1 MSGFRSE
8 TTAQQETYWA
18 EDDNWTKEVS
28 FPTLFPRSFVA
39 WKKKPK
45 KHPVPFPNK
54 AFICSNSGHI
64 ICSKITDTEFGSSV
78 RDWWDLVAKVQCH
91 TNAAELLTGPTS
103 LEKHNNHHYCSSHK

>member
-39 WKKKPK
+39 WKKNQKSILYLSQTKPLY
-45 KHPVPFPNK
+45 
-54 AFICSNSGHI
+54 A
-64 ICSKITDTEFGSSV
+64 
-78 RDWWDLVAKVQCH
+78 
-91 TNAAELLTGPTS
+91 LTVGI
-103 LEKHNNHHYCSSHK
+103 